1 MTTRRVMAA
10 LAVFGV
16 IASMLLIPLSLRASM
31 GVQHVN
37 KPVAEVSAPRNPL
50 LHTDHQLAAPRP
62 VTHQHR
68 VVRAVKTVH
77 TWTVRTGQTLWGIA
91 HHTGETWQ
99 RLYQVNRAVIGSNP
113 NIIHTGERLVI

>member
-1 MTTRRVMAA
+1 MAA
-10 LAVFGV
+10 IAVVGV
-16 IASMLLIPLSLRASM
+16 IASMLLLPLGLQAASPTA
-31 GVQHVN
+31 Q
-37 KPVAEVSAPRNPL
+37 PVRNVGEVSAPHNPVQ
-50 LHTDHQLAAPRP
+50 HIDQRLAAPRPPRP